1 MALDRIRL
9 IFDLVLLFIYF
20 MKKID
25 LFFSFILV
33 PLDFALLVL
42 AGISAYFIRFSK
54 FTTEIRPIIFDLN
67 FWTYFKIVLFISFL
81 WIIIFAFSSL
91 YSMAGRRLSQEIYRI
106 FLACSAGFVLVVIL
120 IFFQRELFSSRF
132 IVLMAWILAIT
143 YTALGRSLIYW
154 IKKILYSKG
163 IGIKNV
169 VLVGSSKTGDNLI
182 KEFFNKKYSGF
193 RVVKRVRDFSL
204 VTVKELTEFIDSF
217 NKNNKYKKE
226 RIDEIIQSDPNLSK
240 IETLRLYD
248 FANEHHIT
256 FKYVAD
262 LLEVKVLKTEVSEMA
277 GIPIVEVKKTTL
289 DGWGRIVKR
298 FFDIFFSSLIII
310 ILSPVILITV
320 ILIKIDSHGPVF
332 FSRRDD
338 GSLVFRVG
346 QGGKAFRYFKF
357 RSMIPGTD
365 SMRYNELSDKN
376 LRKDGPMVKIEDDP
390 RVTRVGRFIRRW
402 SIDEL
407 PELFLVFI
415 GKMSLIGPR
424 PHLPEEVAKYEQHH
438 KKTLTIKP
446 GITGLAQISGRS
458 DLLFEEEVKL
468 DIYYIENWSL
478 LLDLSILFRTPLAII
493 KNRKAE

>member
-1 MALDRIRL
+1 
-9 IFDLVLLFIYF
+9 

-25 LFFSFILV
+25 LFLSFILV
-33 PLDFALLVL
+33 PLDFALIVL
-42 AGISAYFIRFSK
+42 AGISAYFIRFSE
-54 FTTEIRPIIFDLN
+54 FTTEIRPIIFDLP
-67 FWTYFKIVLFISFL
+67 FLSYFKVVLFIALL
-81 WIIIFAFSSL
+81 WVIIFAISAL
-91 YSMAGRRLSQEIYRI
+91 YSTSSRRLSQEIYRV
-106 FLACSAGFVLVVIL
+106 FLACSAGFVLVVAL

-132 IVLMAWILAIT
+132 IVLVAWILAIF
-143 YTALGRSLIYW
+143 YVSLGRTLIYW
-154 IKKILYSKG
+154 IKKIFYSYG
-163 IGIKNV
+163 VGVKNII
-169 VLVGSSKTGDNLI
+169 LVGCSKTGDNLI

-193 RVVKRVRDFSL
+193 KVIKRVRDFSID
-204 VTVKELTEFIDSF
+204 TAKELSMFITNF
-217 NKNNKYKKE
+217 NKENLNKEE
-226 RIDEIIQSDPNLSK
+226 RVDEIIQSDPNLSK

-298 FFDIFFSSLIII
+298 IFDIFFSGIFII
-310 ILSPVILITV
+310 ILSPIIIITI

-332 FSRRDD
+332 FTRRDD
-338 GSLVFRVG
+338 GSFVFRVG
-346 QGGKAFRYFKF
+346 QGGEPFRYFKF

-376 LRKDGPMVKIEDDP
+376 IRKDGPMVKIEDDP

-415 GKMSLIGPR
+415 GRMSLVGPR

-438 KKTLTIKP
+438 KKTLTVKP
-446 GITGLAQISGRS
+446 GITGLAQVSGRS

-468 DIYYIENWSL
+468 DVYYIENWSL
-478 LLDLSILFRTPLAII
+478 LLDLSILLRTPLAVFR
-493 KNRKAE
+493 NRKVE